1 MTVPRHARAVPQ
13 QHDRRSHMCTLLRRI
28 VFFAL
33 TALVV
38 PMVAFATPPTTE
50 PITFDDTFV
59 YAPGT
64 DENPCSFELTYQNEG
79 TYLVTTHVDSS
90 GVAVRQFARGIDFLE
105 TYSANGKAISSRTPA
120 SVHFDV
126 ATNTF
131 VGTGNQRHFIVPGVG
146 IIYAQAG
153 RFVIDLATGDVSS
166 AGLDVPQSGDFCA
179 ALAP

>member
-1 MTVPRHARAVPQ
+1 MRA
-13 QHDRRSHMCTLLRRI
+13 LLRPI
-28 VFFAL
+28 LIFSV

-38 PMVAFATPPTTE
+38 PVVAFATPPTTE
-50 PITFDDTFV
+50 AISFDETFV

-64 DENPCSFELTYQNEG
+64 DENPCSFELTYHNEG
-79 TYLVTTHVDSS
+79 TYLVTTHRDSS
-90 GVAVRQFARGIDFLE
+90 GAAVRQFARGIDFLE

-126 ATNTF
+126 ATNTL

-146 IIYAQAG
+146 IVYAQAG
-153 RFVIDLATGDVSS
+153 RFVIDLATGEVSS
-166 AGLDVPQSGDFCA
+166 AGLDVPQSHDFCA

>member
-1 MTVPRHARAVPQ
+1 
-13 QHDRRSHMCTLLRRI
+13 MCTLLRHI
-28 VFFAL
+28 VFFTL

-50 PITFDDTFV
+50 PIFFDETFV

-64 DENPCSFELTYQNEG
+64 DDNPCPFELTYHNEG
-79 TYLVTTHVDSS
+79 TYLVTTHLDSS

-126 ATNTF
+126 ATNTL
-131 VGTGNQRHFIVPGVG
+131 VGTGNQRHFIVPGAGVV
-146 IIYAQAG
+146 YAQSG
-153 RFVIDLATGDVSS
+153 RFVIDLATGTVSS
-166 AGLDVPQSGDFCA
+166 TGLNVPQSAEFCA